1 MFRLASGLLVAA
13 VGAALVL
20 ATDVPARAASADPT
34 FKPRFG
40 FGRVATPQEIAGWD
54 IDVRPDG
61 HGVKKGRGT
70 VEQGQAIYDAKCASC
85 HGTFGESNDY
95 MMIAGGVGPKDLE
108 TGRASELLRPD
119 GVRTVGTKLN
129 HASTLW
135 DYINRAMPWTA
146 PQSLTVDE
154 VYAVTA
160 YVLHL
165 NGIVPADFELSDRN
179 LLTVKMPN
187 RNGMTTKHGMGS
199 VRGKP
204 DVQGV
209 ACMINCRGE
218 VAVTSEMPTYAMNAH
233 GNLAQQIRTIGPV
246 AGIDTTR
253 FDTSLASR
261 SAAGT
266 VRVAANAA
274 PSVQDLMN
282 RQACVACHAVDKD
295 MVGPSFDA
303 IRLRYEK
310 KPDAETYLADR
321 IRQGGAG
328 QWGQVAMPA
337 QQSLSDAELR
347 TLARWI
353 LRRTTD

>member
-1 MFRLASGLLVAA
+1 MFRSVSALLGAA
-13 VGAALVL
+13 AGAALIL
-20 ATDVPARAASADPT
+20 AVDAPARAAASEPAA
-34 FKPRFG
+34 KPRYG
-40 FGRVATPQEIAGWD
+40 FGRPATPQEIAGWD

-61 HGVKKGRGT
+61 HGLKKGRGT
-70 VEQGQAIYDAKCASC
+70 VEQGQAIYDARCASC
-85 HGTFGESNDY
+85 HGTFGESNNY
-95 MMIAGGVGPKDLE
+95 LMIAGGVDAQDLQ
-108 TGRASELLRPD
+108 TGRAATLLKPD

-129 HASTLW
+129 YATTLW

-165 NGIVPADFELSDRN
+165 NDIVPADFELTDRN

-187 RNGMTTKHGMGS
+187 RNGMTTEHGFAS

-204 DVQGV
+204 DVQGS
-209 ACMINCRGE
+209 ACMSNCATR
-218 VAVTSEMPTYAMNAH
+218 VAVISELPTYAMNAH
-233 GNLAQQIRTIGPV
+233 GNLAEQVRSIGPL

-253 FDTSLASR
+253 FDPSLANR
-261 SAAGT
+261 PAAGA
-266 VRVAANAA
+266 VRVAAAAGANAR
-274 PSVQDLMN
+274 DLMSK
-282 RQACVACHAVDKD
+282 QACVACHAVDKEV
-295 MVGPSFDA
+295 VGPSFDSV
-303 IRLRYEK
+303 RLRYEK

-337 QQSLSDAELR
+337 QQNLSETELR

-353 LRRTTD
+353 LRRTE

>member
-13 VGAALVL
+13 VGAALIL
-20 ATDVPARAASADPT
+20 ATDVPARAASPEPA

-61 HGVKKGRGT
+61 HGVKRGRGT

-85 HGTFGESNDY
+85 HGTFGESNNY
-95 MMIAGGVGPKDLE
+95 LMIAGGVGPRDLE
-108 TGRASELLRPD
+108 TGRASALLKPD

-165 NGIVPADFELSDRN
+165 NDIVPADFELSDRN
-179 LLTVKMPN
+179 LLAVKMPN
-187 RNGMTTKHGMGS
+187 RHGMTTEHGMGS
-199 VRGKP
+199 VRGKA

-209 ACMINCRGE
+209 ACMTNCRSE
-218 VAVTSEMPTYAMNAH
+218 VAVTSELPAYAMNAH
-233 GNLAQQIRTIGPV
+233 GNLAEQIRSIGPM

-253 FDTSLASR
+253 FDTSLATR
-261 SAAGT
+261 SAGGT
-266 VRVAANAA
+266 VPVAANAA
-274 PSVQDLMN
+274 PSVQDLMS
-282 RQACVACHAVDKD
+282 RRACVACHAVDKD
-295 MVGPSFDA
+295 VVGPSFDA
-303 IRLRYEK
+303 VRLRYEK
-310 KPDAETYLADR
+310 KPDAESYLADR

-337 QQSLSDAELR
+337 QQNLSDAELR